1 MASHASAEYPTKPMK
16 LLAGLSPFLYLSLAI
31 HIALFVYLCTVKEKP
46 AEYSLL
52 HVAVISEMPQHREV
66 APHTSNPSRQASAP
80 HKSSPLRPKSLP
92 NPLLKS
98 AQAPVMENTSPPQ
111 DTAQQGIPPAS
122 PTGDR
127 GGPTSPSA
135 DRGYGQRG
143 PANSGPA
150 INHDLGLRL
159 YASQVLKIIQA
170 NLAYPANARRRNL
183 EGKLSIRFSVDEQ
196 GNVSDIEI
204 ISSSGIP
211 LLDKASVKTIQSC
224 VFPPPPDK
232 ATILTVP
239 VTFRLVENS

>member
-1 MASHASAEYPTKPMK
+1 MKP
-16 LLAGLSPFLYLSLAI
+16 LAGLSPFLYLSLAL
-31 HIALFVYLCTVKEKP
+31 HVALFVYLCTVKEKP
-46 AEYSLL
+46 VEYSLL
-52 HVAVISEMPQHREV
+52 HVAVISEMPRQREI
-66 APHTSNPSRQASAP
+66 APHPSLPSRQASAP
-80 HKSSPLRPKSLP
+80 RKSSPPRPKSLP
-92 NPLLKS
+92 NPHLKS
-98 AQAPVMENTSPPQ
+98 AQAPVMEDTPPPQ
-111 DTAQQGIPPAS
+111 DAIQQGSTPAS
-122 PTGDR
+122 PSG
-127 GGPTSPSA
+127 

-150 INHDLGLRL
+150 MEHDLGLRL

-170 NLAYPANARRRNL
+170 NLSYPANARRRNL

-196 GNVSDIEI
+196 GKVSDIEI

-239 VTFRLVENS
+239 VTFKLVENS

>member
-1 MASHASAEYPTKPMK
+1 MASRALAGYPTKPVK
-16 LLAGLSPFLYLSLAI
+16 LLAGLSPFLYLSLAL

-52 HVAVISEMPQHREV
+52 HVAVISEMPRQSEI
-66 APHTSNPSRQASAP
+66 APRPLHPSRQPTAP
-80 HKSSPLRPKSLP
+80 RKSSPPRPKSLP
-92 NPLLKS
+92 NPPSKS
-98 AQAPVMENTSPPQ
+98 TQAPVLKDTSPPQ
-111 DTAQQGIPPAS
+111 DAMQQGDTPAS
-122 PTGDR
+122 PISDR
-127 GGPTSPSA
+127 GGPTSPPA
-135 DRGYGQRG
+135 EEGYGQRG

-150 INHDLGLRL
+150 MDHDLGLRL
-159 YASQVLKIIQA
+159 YAGQVLKIIQA

-196 GNVSDIEI
+196 GNVSNIEI

-224 VFPPPPDK
+224 VFPPPPGK

-239 VTFRLVENS
+239 VTFKLVENS